1 MSATCSSRHTLILM
15 QTVGD
20 VMPNTEEEIQEAI
33 DRATDQTE
41 TMEARDAALEEL
53 RDEGVLEELLPDTES
68 KADDI
73 EAELEA
79 IKQDVDD

>member
-1 MSATCSSRHTLILM
+1 
-15 QTVGD
+15 
-20 VMPNTEEEIQEAI
+20 MPNTEEEIQEAI

-53 RDEGVLEELLPDTES
+53 RDEGVLEERLPDSES
-68 KADDI
+68 DVEDI

-79 IKQDVDD
+79 IKQDIKE